1 MANYSTTPGPLF
13 AGSELSRRRFLVGL
27 SASVV
32 AGVGLARCA
41 VDGPAT
47 SVAAAPPKAPA
58 EPVRRGMGLAL
69 PGGGELSSLPDV
81 AGNRVAITLDDGVSS
96 EVVRAYTK
104 LARDTGMRLTY
115 FVNGRYQSW
124 TENRDLMLPL
134 VESGQIQLGN
144 HTWSHPDLAKLSKD
158 EIVDQLERNHKF
170 LQSTFGVDSRPYFRP
185 PYGSHNAIVD
195 RIAAELG
202 YSTPTMWTGSLG
214 DENIVTEDYIVK
226 MASKYFTEQTVVI
239 GHLNHLPVTH
249 VYGQLVDLL
258 KERNLRTVTLDDVFR
273 KPREL
278 PV

>member
-1 MANYSTTPGPLF
+1 
-13 AGSELSRRRFLVGL
+13 
-27 SASVV
+27 
-32 AGVGLARCA
+32 
-41 VDGPAT
+41 
-47 SVAAAPPKAPA
+47 
-58 EPVRRGMGLAL
+58 MGLAL

-185 PYGSHNAIVD
+185 PYGSHNAIAD
-195 RIAAELG
+195 RVPAELG
-202 YSTPTMWTGSLG
+202 
-214 DENIVTEDYIVK
+214 
-226 MASKYFTEQTVVI
+226 
-239 GHLNHLPVTH
+239 
-249 VYGQLVDLL
+249 
-258 KERNLRTVTLDDVFR
+258 
-273 KPREL
+273 
-278 PV
+278 

>member
-13 AGSELSRRRFLVGL
+13 AGSQLSRRRFLVGL

-41 VDGPAT
+41 VDGPTAA
-47 SVAAAPPKAPA
+47 VAAAPASPPS

-170 LQSTFGVDSRPYFRP
+170 LQSTFGVDSRPYYRP

-202 YSTPTMWTGSLG
+202 YASASDAAEGLATADVRLVVPALEVSVTATFDGGTFPSPIAVAATIASGTGVLCGDGQAIDVGHGHSLA
-214 DENIVTEDYIVK
+214 
-226 MASKYFTEQTVVI
+226 MC
-239 GHLNHLPVTH
+239 
-249 VYGQLVDLL
+249 
-258 KERNLRTVTLDDVFR
+258 
-273 KPREL
+273 
-278 PV
+278 